1 MTRTR
6 FRFARAISGALSFA
20 LVVTG
25 IGLATAAPASAASA
39 VVYDSIPAALPPSS
53 VSLGFQA
60 TSTSEFG
67 DYIQLGG
74 GNRTISQVTVGLT
87 NWACENWATGANP
100 CVTTPGSTFDH
111 PITLSL
117 YEVDRSGATPAVGPL
132 ISSVTETKTIA
143 FRPSASAAECGDN
156 RWFNAGTGTCHNG
169 FNVTVAFTGL
179 DVLVSND
186 VIVVVGYNTQSYG
199 SAPIGA
205 NGPYNSLNVSLA
217 ADAPTVGTDETAD
230 EMFWNSTLSG
240 RPAGLAMSTGWSSYN
255 GLALEIVAE
264 NVPAIDPLT
273 EVTVYERDVKP
284 NETAE
289 TYTSWHE
296 GQVSD
301 RSEVRT
307 DGLHLAI
314 GGASTVIKGTDLSTP
329 ESSALNVVTRDELR
343 ALIERARVDV
353 VNGSVTYQIPIFFGN
368 PASPSFTTLRSIGQ
382 GVGSHGFSQG
392 DTWATTRAFGS
403 YTAQQ
408 TAPLGQLIDD
418 VFRFSAAAGGPVTIA
433 GYGVQADSAAVVSN
447 VVWNDTRYTFTQP
460 VIEACVPTTGT
471 TVTNVELAD
480 WTFTETRSQ
489 GTNQFV
495 DGGLQVTT
503 FDDGDGP
510 GSPDQRKAA
519 GYTPID
525 IALSEVG
532 VAAIDIAPGF
542 TGVRP
547 SLQLGF
553 DADGNGTRDAYLVGE
568 PWAYGGGDWTM
579 SVDGDWADA
588 KFWVTGSTSFGVAA
602 GGGYPSLGTLD
613 EYLLANPEARITN
626 YGYSLGSGV
635 VGDAVIRSITVGC
648 VTTPFDFE
656 LPTLAPPSVIRLAGP
671 DRYATAVEISKYGYL
686 DGEPNTVYIATGTG
700 YADALSAV
708 PAAAADNAPLLL
720 TTPTTLPAIVSTELI
735 RLAPSEII
743 IVGGEGVVSAAVFA
757 QLDALPFN
765 PTVRRVAGVDRY
777 ATSQAIARDAFPT
790 ATTAY
795 VATGL
800 GFPDALAAGPAASAA
815 GGPVILV
822 PGTASSVDANTL
834 ALLSEL
840 GVSTVVIAGGTSVV
854 TSGIASQLD
863 ALYSVVRNAGADRYA
878 TAIAI
883 NEYAFS
889 SETRAFLATGEGFA
903 DALTGAAMA
912 ATFGNPLYTSP
923 TACMPAATLGSIEGL
938 GVGTLVLLG
947 GTGSLSIA
955 VENLDLC
962 DGGSP

>member
-1 MTRTR
+1 M
-6 FRFARAISGALSFA
+6 A
-20 LVVTG
+20 TG
-25 IGLATAAPASAASA
+25 VGLTTAVPASAASA
-39 VVYDSIPAALPPSS
+39 VVYDSIPAVLPPSY

-60 TSTSEFG
+60 TRTSEFG

-74 GNRTISQVTVGLT
+74 ANRTISQVTVGLT

-117 YEVDRSGATPAVGPL
+117 YEVDRSGATPAVGSL
-132 ISSVTETKTIA
+132 ITSVTETKTIA
-143 FRPSASAAECGDN
+143 FRPSANVTECGDN
-156 RWFNAGTGTCHNG
+156 RWFNAGTATCHNG

-205 NGPYNSLNVSLA
+205 NGPFNSLNVSLVSA
-217 ADAPTVGTDETAD
+217 PPTVGTDETTD
-230 EMFWNSTLSG
+230 EMFWNSTSSG
-240 RPAGLAMSTGWSSYN
+240 RPAGLAISTGWSSYN
-255 GLALEIVAE
+255 GLALEIVSE

-296 GQVSD
+296 GQTSD
-301 RSEVRT
+301 RSEVRA
-307 DGLHLAI
+307 DGLNLGI
-314 GGASTVIKGTDLSTP
+314 GGPSTVIKGTDLSTP
-329 ESSALNVVTRDELR
+329 AAAALSVVTRDELR

-353 VNGSVTYQIPIFFGN
+353 VSGSVTYQIPIFFGN
-368 PASPSFTTLRSIGQ
+368 PASPRFTTLRSIGQ

-392 DTWATTRAFGS
+392 QTWATTRAFGS

-433 GYGVQADSAAVVSN
+433 GYGVQADSAAVVSS

-460 VIEACVPTTGT
+460 VMETCVPTTGT
-471 TVTNVELAD
+471 TVTNVEPGS
-480 WTFTETRSQ
+480 WTFTETRTQ
-489 GTNQFV
+489 GTNQFI
-495 DGGLQVTT
+495 DGGLRVTT

-532 VAAIDIAPGF
+532 IAAIDIAPGY

-568 PWAYGGGDWTM
+568 PWAYGGGDWSMT
-579 SVDGDWADA
+579 VDGDWADA
-588 KFWVTGSTSFGVAA
+588 KFWVTGATSFGVPA
-602 GGGYPSLGTLD
+602 GGGYPSLGTLE

-635 VGDAVIRSITVGC
+635 VGNAVIRSITVGC
-648 VTTPFDFE
+648 VTTPFTFE
-656 LPTLAPPSVIRLAGP
+656 LPTLAPPSVIRLAGV

-700 YADALSAV
+700 FADALSAV

-720 TTPTTLPAIVSTELI
+720 TTPDSLPPIVAAELA
-735 RLAPSEII
+735 RLAPSEIV

-757 QLDALPFN
+757 QLDALAFN
-765 PTVRRVAGVDRY
+765 PTVRRVAGIDRF

-795 VATGL
+795 IATGL
-800 GFPDALAAGPAASAA
+800 DFPDALAAGPAASSA

-822 PGTASSVDANTL
+822 RGTSTTVDTNTL
-834 ALLSEL
+834 DLLSEL
-840 GVSTVVIAGGTSVV
+840 GVSNVVIAGGSGVV
-854 TSGIASQLD
+854 TTGIATQLD
-863 ALYSVVRNAGADRYA
+863 VLYSVVRNAGADRYA

-883 NEYAFS
+883 NDYAFTT
-889 SETRAFLATGEGFA
+889 ETRAFLATGAGFA
-903 DALTGAAMA
+903 DALTGAAIA
-912 ATFGNPLYTSP
+912 AVFGNPLYTSP
-923 TACMPAATLGSIEGL
+923 QACLPASTLGSIEGL
-938 GVGTLVLLG
+938 GVNTLVLLG
-947 GTGSLSIA
+947 GTGALSLA

-962 DGGSP
+962 GGGTT

>member
-6 FRFARAISGALSFA
+6 SPFARALGGALSLA

-25 IGLATAAPASAASA
+25 LSVVAATPASAAPA
-39 VVYDSIPAALPPSS
+39 VVFDSIPEVLPPAYS
-53 VSLGFQA
+53 SLGFQA
-60 TSTSEFG
+60 TSTREFG

-74 GNRTISQVTVGLT
+74 GNRTISDITVGLT

-100 CVTTPGSTFDH
+100 CVTTPGSSFDH

-117 YEVDRSGATPAVGPL
+117 YEVNRTGATPAVGAL
-132 ISSVTETKTIA
+132 ITSVTETKTIP
-143 FRPSASAAECGDN
+143 FRPSANSAECGDN
-156 RWFNAGTGTCHNG
+156 RWFSDVTSSCYNG
-169 FNVTVAFTGL
+169 FNLTVDFTGL

-199 SAPIGA
+199 SAPLGV
-205 NGPYNSLNVSLA
+205 NGPYNSLNVSLVSA
-217 ADAPTVGTDETAD
+217 APTVGTDETRD
-230 EMFWNSTLSG
+230 ELFWNSTSSG
-240 RPAGLAMSTGWSSYN
+240 RTAGLAVSTGWSSFN

-273 EVTVYERDVKP
+273 EVTVYDRDVKP

-296 GQVSD
+296 GQTSD
-301 RSEVRT
+301 RSEVRA
-307 DGLHLAI
+307 DGLNLGL

-329 ESSALNVVTRDELR
+329 EAAALNAVTRDELR
-343 ALIERARVDV
+343 QLVERARVDV
-353 VNGSVTYQIPIFFGN
+353 TSGSVTYQVPIFFGN
-368 PASPSFTTLRSIGQ
+368 PASPRFTTLRSTGQ

-392 DTWATTRAFGS
+392 NTWATTRAFGS

-418 VFRFSAAAGGPVTIA
+418 LFAASAAAGGPVLIA
-433 GYGVQADSAAVVSN
+433 GYGVQADSAAVVSS
-447 VVWNDTRYTFTQP
+447 VIWDDTRYTFTQP
-460 VIEACVPTTGT
+460 VMEACVPTTGT
-471 TVTNVELAD
+471 TVTNVELAS
-480 WTFTETRSQ
+480 WTFTETRTQ
-489 GTNQFV
+489 GTNQFI
-495 DGGLQVTT
+495 DGGLRVTT
-503 FDDGDGP
+503 FDDGDGA

-568 PWAYGGGDWTM
+568 PWAYGGGDWSPT
-579 SVDGDWADA
+579 VDGDWADA
-588 KFWVTGSTSFGVAA
+588 KFWVTGATSFGVPA
-602 GGGYPSLGTLD
+602 GGGYPSLGTLA

-635 VGDAVIRSITVGC
+635 VGDAVISSITVGC
-648 VTTPFDFE
+648 VTTPFTFE
-656 LPTLAPPSVIRLAGP
+656 LPTLAPPSVQRLAGP

-700 YADALSAV
+700 FADALSAV
-708 PAAAADNAPLLL
+708 PAAAVDNAPLLL
-720 TTPTTLPAIVSTELI
+720 TTPNALPSIVSTELV
-735 RLAPSEII
+735 RLAPSEIV
-743 IVGGEGVVSAAVFA
+743 IVGGEAVVSAAVFA

-800 GFPDALAAGPAASAA
+800 GFPDALAAGPAAASV

-822 PGTASSVDANTL
+822 PGTSASVDANTL
-834 ALLSEL
+834 DVLSDL
-840 GVSTVVIAGGTSVV
+840 GVSNVVVAGGTAVV
-854 TSGIASQLD
+854 TGGIATQLD
-863 ALYSVVRNAGADRYA
+863 ALYSLVRNAGADRYA

-883 NEYAFS
+883 NDYAFT

-912 ATFGNPLYTSP
+912 AVFGNPLYTSP
-923 TACMPAATLGSIEGL
+923 QACLPAATLGSIEGL

-947 GTGSLSIA
+947 GTAALSTA

-962 DGGSP
+962 NGGAG